1 MKNLFITASLLFAFS
16 GAFAQEKGHKNV
28 KQVKAPTSI
37 TNPTGSEVES
47 YKTVNGNVKP
57 IKGSSTSSKAV
68 TPSKT
73 TPNRPQ
79 RAAAGTSTRAAS
91 GSRVNTMKAENV
103 REKGKSPSAVNRA
116 ASGSRINTMKSENV
130 REKGKS
136 PSAVNRAASSSQT
149 NTMKA
154 EDVKEKGKS
163 PSTINRSEK
172 GNSEAKKEG
181 ERSER
186 PGKYD
191 ADFCKGWKDGFT
203 KAFTKVSKEGL
214 ENSDIPSC
222 ENNGKC
228 EGYKCGYEAGMRKA
242 EMMTRK

>member
-103 REKGKSPSAVNRA
+103 K
-116 ASGSRINTMKSENV
+116 
-130 REKGKS
+130 EKGKS

-191 ADFCKGWKDGFT
+191 ADYCKGWKDGFT

>member
-47 YKTVNGNVKP
+47 YKTSNGNVKP

-116 ASGSRINTMKSENV
+116 ASGTRINTMKAENV

-136 PSAVNRAASSSQT
+136 PS
-149 NTMKA
+149 
-154 EDVKEKGKS
+154 
-163 PSTINRSEK
+163 TINRTEK

-191 ADFCKGWKDGFT
+191 ADYCKGWKDGFT

>member
-57 IKGSSTSSKAV
+57 IKGSSTSSKVV

-116 ASGSRINTMKSENV
+116 ASGSRINTMKAENV

-136 PSAVNRAASSSQT
+136 PSAVNRAASSSQTNTMKAEDVKEKGKSPSTINRAASSSQT

-191 ADFCKGWKDGFT
+191 ADYCKGWKDGFS
-203 KAFTKVSKEGL
+203 KAFTKVSKE
-214 ENSDIPSC
+214 S
-222 ENNGKC
+222 
-228 EGYKCGYEAGMRKA
+228 
-242 EMMTRK
+242 

>member
-1 MKNLFITASLLFAFS
+1 MKNIFITASLLFAFS

-37 TNPTGSEVES
+37 SNPTGSEIES

-91 GSRVNTMKAENV
+91 GSRVNTMK
-103 REKGKSPSAVNRA
+103 
-116 ASGSRINTMKSENV
+116 SENV

-136 PSAVNRAASSSQT
+136 PSAVNRAASSSQS
-149 NTMKA
+149 NSMKA

-163 PSTINRSEK
+163 PSTINRTEK
-172 GNSEAKKEG
+172 GNLEAKKES

-191 ADFCKGWKDGFT
+191 ADYCKGWKDGFT

>member
-1 MKNLFITASLLFAFS
+1 MKNIFITASLLFAFS

-37 TNPTGSEVES
+37 SNPTGSEIES

-91 GSRVNTMKAENV
+91 GSRVNTMK
-103 REKGKSPSAVNRA
+103 
-116 ASGSRINTMKSENV
+116 SENV

-136 PSAVNRAASSSQT
+136 PSSVNRAASSSQS
-149 NTMKA
+149 NSMKA

-163 PSTINRSEK
+163 PSTINRTEK
-172 GNSEAKKEG
+172 GNLEAKKES

-191 ADFCKGWKDGFT
+191 ADYCKGWKDGFT

-214 ENSDIPSC
+214 EYSDIPSC

>member
-116 ASGSRINTMKSENV
+116 ASGSRINTMK
-130 REKGKS
+130 
-136 PSAVNRAASSSQT
+136 
-149 NTMKA
+149 A

-163 PSTINRSEK
+163 PSTINRTEK

-191 ADFCKGWKDGFT
+191 ADYCKGWKDGFT

>member
-116 ASGSRINTMKSENV
+116 AS
-130 REKGKS
+130 
-136 PSAVNRAASSSQT
+136 SSQT

-163 PSTINRSEK
+163 PSTINRTEK

-191 ADFCKGWKDGFT
+191 ADYCKGWKDGFT

-228 EGYKCGYEAGMRKA
+228 EGYKCGYEAGMEKA
-242 EMMTRK
+242 ELILR

>member
-116 ASGSRINTMKSENV
+116 AS
-130 REKGKS
+130 
-136 PSAVNRAASSSQT
+136 SSQT

-163 PSTINRSEK
+163 PSTINRTEK

-191 ADFCKGWKDGFT
+191 ADYCKGWKDGFT